1 MLKWFSKSAWTY
13 DAQTGEEAEQTVT
26 AALEDGKSALTLRP
40 EKYLNIQSASLTIGS
55 GGVTLAQGGAIRN
68 QCVLYFD
75 RDPEAAGENV
85 FAGTVTISG
94 QRGRVEVNGGLVESS
109 ATRTVISGKSYNYGT
124 IKVASGTLY
133 LQNTGYSVYNM
144 GEISVSGGAVLN
156 AAGTVV
162 VNTGSMTGSG
172 TLQLGEPDDIT
183 DYDNGI
189 EYVELGLDWSDRT
202 PASYDRYQFVRD
214 PAATVEV
221 VYFIGALSN
230 QDGGACGLTVQE

>member
-1 MLKWFSKSAWTY
+1 MTEGFRMLKWISKSAWTY
-13 DAQTGEEAEQTVT
+13 DAQTGEEAEHTVT
-26 AALEDGKSALTLRP
+26 
-40 EKYLNIQSASLTIGS
+40 
-55 GGVTLAQGGAIRN
+55 
-68 QCVLYFD
+68 FD

-94 QRGRVEVNGGLVESS
+94 QRGRVEVNDGLTVEAGGLVESS
-109 ATRTVISGKSYNYGT
+109 AGSTIISGKSYNYGT
-124 IKVASGTLY
+124 IQVTGGTLY

-172 TLQLGEPDDIT
+172 TLQLGELDDIT
-183 DYDNGI
+183 GYDNGI
-189 EYVELGLDWSDRT
+189 EYVALGLSWSEQT

-214 PAATVEV
+214 SADTVEV
-221 VYFIGALSN
+221 IYFIGALSN

>member
-1 MLKWFSKSAWTY
+1 MKK
-13 DAQTGEEAEQTVT
+13 
-26 AALEDGKSALTLRP
+26 
-40 EKYLNIQSASLTIGS
+40 
-55 GGVTLAQGGAIRN
+55 
-68 QCVLYFD
+68 
-75 RDPEAAGENV
+75 
-85 FAGTVTISG
+85 GTVYNEKTFAKLVTIFLLFIIMYKIKKKIAIDFRAS
-94 QRGRVEVNGGLVESS
+94 RGV
-109 ATRTVISGKSYNYGT
+109 
-124 IKVASGTLY
+124 SGTLY

-172 TLQLGEPDDIT
+172 TLQLGELDDIT